1 VRIKLE
7 FASDKEI
14 VIRSGYNSLIQGLIY
29 DLVGSIEARSLHEE
43 GFRFEK
49 RHFRLFTFSEILEKG
64 FFNKENHT
72 FTFGKKISFL
82 VSSPVEWI
90 LKQIAINSFKEE
102 TFRLGKNL
110 LKFDAVSVING
121 LSENL
126 SKSQNVI
133 VKAITPIEVHSSFT
147 SSSNSKKT
155 YYYSPFEKE
164 FSYLINQNAKK
175 KWSAYFKTQCQ
186 YDIEIKP
193 LFRDKTYETIRYFIK
208 DKKMTVVKGWKGNY
222 LVNGEPEFLKFVLDT
237 GLGSR
242 NSQGFGF
249 VEVINNFRYEDERK

>member
-1 VRIKLE
+1 MRIKLE

-64 FFNKENHT
+64 FFDKENHT

-208 DKKMTVVKGWKGNY
+208 DKKNDSSKRLEGKLSCKW
-222 LVNGEPEFLKFVLDT
+222 
-237 GLGSR
+237 R
-242 NSQGFGF
+242 A
-249 VEVINNFRYEDERK
+249 